1 MHVQGSGFEI
11 ARRHRHR
18 LAGPFLLLTLIV
30 ACFTAAAMVAG
41 RLSF

>member
-1 MHVQGSGFEI
+1 MHVQGNGFEN

-30 ACFTAAAMVAG
+30 ACFTAAALATG
-41 RLSF
+41 RFFP